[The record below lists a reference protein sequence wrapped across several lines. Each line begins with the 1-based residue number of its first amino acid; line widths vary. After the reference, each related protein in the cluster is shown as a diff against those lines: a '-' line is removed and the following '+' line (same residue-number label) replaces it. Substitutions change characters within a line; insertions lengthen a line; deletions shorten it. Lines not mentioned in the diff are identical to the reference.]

1 MYKIY
6 RQFPSCSKLLFQSEM
21 ILMKIVFI
29 IMQMKLI
36 IAKRCLNLVLLA
48 WKVRA
53 FGTRKL
59 LVNETDFMPIKNL
72 KKG

>member
-1 MYKIY
+1 
-6 RQFPSCSKLLFQSEM
+6 
-21 ILMKIVFI
+21 
-29 IMQMKLI
+29 MQMKLI
-36 IAKRCLNLVLLA
+36 IANRCLNLVLLA

-59 LVNETDFMPIKNL
+59 LVNETDFMLIKNL